1 MSTTYTTLNTNI
13 TKRVRNH
20 LMDVDALPPTLAL
33 SALASEIT
41 EIVFAE
47 LTNVGLTKEAIE
59 SLDTRNVRTRT
70 AQSAA

>member
-1 MSTTYTTLNTNI
+1 
-13 TKRVRNH
+13 
-20 LMDVDALPPTLAL
+20 MDVDALPPTLAL